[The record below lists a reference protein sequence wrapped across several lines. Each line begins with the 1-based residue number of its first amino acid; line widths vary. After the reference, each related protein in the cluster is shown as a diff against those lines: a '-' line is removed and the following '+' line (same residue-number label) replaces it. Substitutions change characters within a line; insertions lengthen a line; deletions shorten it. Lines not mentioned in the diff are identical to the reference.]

1 MTSSTQQL
9 LRRRLS
15 AEVLEDI
22 QAVPPVR
29 ADVVARAQ
37 AHLRG
42 AGPCPAEKI
51 AAELVDCF
59 IERRLP

>member
-1 MTSSTQQL
+1 MTSSTHQQL
-9 LRRRLS
+9 RGRLS

-22 QAVPPVR
+22 EAVPPVR

-51 AAELVDCF
+51 AAELVDCLVG
-59 IERRLP
+59 RRLP